1 MVVEQ
6 WVVEVEGWKA
16 GFLALRRSRHYADT
30 NGKLLSGTR
39 PALGPPL
46 QHFYHA

>member
-30 NGKLLSGTR
+30 NGNDADRSMINYVIAVL
-39 PALGPPL
+39 
-46 QHFYHA
+46 